1 MGIIIGSKMIK
12 PKILFIMHMP
22 PPVHGAAMMGKY
34 IHDSKI
40 VNDAFECRYINP
52 TTASSL
58 EDIGKVGLR
67 KLHAFYSLLITIRRT
82 VKEFSPDLVY
92 FTANAC
98 GGPFYKDFIIVE
110 LLKKMG
116 CKIVVH
122 YHNKGVSTRQDRWL
136 DDCLY
141 RHFFRGLK
149 VILLAEALYK
159 DVQKYVKREDVQICP
174 NGIPESIDYELKA
187 KRNNAVPHILFLS
200 NLIESKGVIVLLDA
214 LKILKEKGYGFI
226 CDFVGGE
233 TAEIDASRFDE
244 EVNKRGINDIAIYH
258 GRKYGDEKMCFYK
271 SSDIMVFPTFYH
283 NECFPLV
290 LLEAMQCGAACISTD
305 EAAVPEIID
314 DGQSGYIVPKESDGK
329 PSAARLAETIEKLIV
344 DPERCRLMGK
354 EGRKKYEKEYTL
366 EVFENRI
373 TKCIGNCLK

>member
-1 MGIIIGSKMIK
+1 MCRVKSR
-12 PKILFIMHMP
+12 ILFIMHMQ

-34 IHDSKI
+34 IHDSRI
-40 VNDAFECRYINP
+40 VNDTFECRYINP

-67 KLHAFYSLLITIRRT
+67 KLRDFYSLLIRIRRT
-82 VKEFSPDLVY
+82 VKEFSPELVY

-110 LLKKMG
+110 LLKRMG
-116 CKIVVH
+116 CRIVVH
-122 YHNKGVSTRQDRWL
+122 YHNKGVSTRQNCWL

-149 VILLAEALYK
+149 VILLADALYK

-174 NGIPESIDYELKA
+174 NGIPESIDYEPKA
-187 KRNNAVPHILFLS
+187 VRYNAVPHILFLS

-244 EVNKRGINDIAIYH
+244 EVNKRGINDIAIYL
-258 GRKYGDEKMCFYK
+258 GRKYGDEKMSFYK

-290 LLEAMQCGAACISTD
+290 LLEAMQCGVACISTD

-314 DGQSGYIVPKESDGK
+314 DGRTGYIVPKESDGK
-329 PSAARLAETIEKLIV
+329 PSANRLAEAIEKLIV
-344 DPERCRLMGK
+344 DPERYRQMGK

-373 TKCIGNCLK
+373 TQCISNCLT

>member
-1 MGIIIGSKMIK
+1 MKS
-12 PKILFIMHMP
+12 KILFIMHMP
-22 PPVHGAAMMGKY
+22 PPIHGAAMMGKY

-67 KLHAFYSLLITIRRT
+67 KLRDFYSLLIRIRRT

-110 LLKKMG
+110 LLKKIG

-122 YHNKGVSTRQDRWL
+122 YHNKGVSTRQNRWL

-141 RHFFRGLK
+141 RHFFKGLK

-174 NGIPESIDYELKA
+174 NGIPESIDYEPKA
-187 KRNNAVPHILFLS
+187 KRNKAVPNILFLS

-214 LKILKEKGYGFI
+214 LKILKEKGYRFV

-233 TAEIDASRFDE
+233 TAEIDASRFDD
-244 EVNKRGINDIAIYH
+244 EVNKRGLNDIAIYH
-258 GRKYGDEKMCFYK
+258 GRKYGDEKMSFYK
-271 SSDIMVFPTFYH
+271 ASDIMVFPTFYH

-290 LLEAMQCGAACISTD
+290 LLEAMQCGVACISTD

-314 DGQSGYIVPKESDGK
+314 DGRTGYIVPKESDGK
-329 PSAARLAETIEKLIV
+329 PSASCLAEAIEKLIV
-344 DPERCRLMGK
+344 DPERCRLMGD
-354 EGRKKYEKEYTL
+354 EGRNKYEKEYTL

-373 TKCIGNCLK
+373 TQCISNCLRTKNG

>member
-1 MGIIIGSKMIK
+1 MGIIIGGGKMIK

-22 PPVHGAAMMGKY
+22 PPVHGAAMMGQY

-40 VNDAFECRYINP
+40 VNEAFECRYINP
-52 TTASSL
+52 TTAESL
-58 EDIGKVGLR
+58 EDIGKIRLR
-67 KLHAFYSLLITIRRT
+67 KLRDFYSLLIRIRRT
-82 VKEFSPDLVY
+82 VKEFSPNLVY

-174 NGIPESIDYELKA
+174 NGIPESIDYEPKA

-214 LKILKEKGYGFI
+214 LKILKDNGRNFV
-226 CDFVGGE
+226 CNFVGGE
-233 TAEIDASRFDE
+233 TAEIDESRFND
-244 EVNKRGINDIAIYH
+244 EVNKRDLGNFAIYN
-258 GRKYGDEKMCFYK
+258 GKKFGEKKMAFYQEA
-271 SSDIMVFPTFYH
+271 DMMVFPTYYH

-290 LLEAMQCGAACISTD
+290 LLEAMQCGVACISAD
-305 EAAVPEIID
+305 EAAIPEMID
-314 DGQSGYIVPKESDGK
+314 DGKTGLLIHKGVNGI
-329 PSAARLAETIEKLIV
+329 PSSEDVSTAIEKLITN
-344 DPERCRLMGK
+344 RQLCCQMGQK
-354 EGRKKYEKEYTL
+354 GRSKYKRMYTL
-366 EVFENRI
+366 SLFEQRI
-373 TKCIGNCLK
+373 TDCVKSCL

>member
-1 MGIIIGSKMIK
+1 MKNLNK
-12 PKILFIMHMP
+12 VLFIMHMP

-40 VNDAFECRYINP
+40 VNEAFECKYINP
-52 TTASSL
+52 TTAASL

-67 KLHAFYSLLITIRRT
+67 KLRDFYSLLISIRRT
-82 VKEFSPDLVY
+82 VKEFSPNLVY

-141 RHFFRGLK
+141 SHFFRGLK

-174 NGIPESIDYELKA
+174 NGIPESIDYEQKA
-187 KRNNAVPHILFLS
+187 ERNNAVPHILFLS

-214 LKILKEKGYGFI
+214 LKILKENGYSFV

-233 TAEIDASRFDE
+233 TAEIDASRFEE
-244 EVNKRGINDIAIYH
+244 EVNKRGLNDIAIYH
-258 GRKYGDEKMCFYK
+258 GRKYGDEKMNFYK
-271 SSDIMVFPTFYH
+271 SSDIMVFPTYYY

-290 LLEAMQCGAACISTD
+290 LLEAMQCGVACISTN
-305 EAAVPEIID
+305 EAGIPDIID
-314 DGQSGYIVPKESDGK
+314 EGRTGYIVPKESDGK

-354 EGRKKYEKEYTL
+354 EGRKKYEKEYNL
-366 EVFENRI
+366 KIFEHRI
-373 TKCIGNCLK
+373 TGCLKNCM

>member
-1 MGIIIGSKMIK
+1 MKHR
-12 PKILFIMHMP
+12 ILFIMHMP

-40 VNDAFECRYINP
+40 VNETFECRYINP
-52 TTASSL
+52 ATAVDL

-67 KLHAFYSLLITIRRT
+67 KLRDFYSLLQEIRRA
-82 VKEFSPDLVY
+82 VREFSPELVY

-98 GGPFYKDFIIVE
+98 GGAFYKDFVIVE
-110 LLKKMG
+110 MLKRME
-116 CKIVVH
+116 CRIVIH

-159 DVQKYVKREDVQICP
+159 DVQKYVNRDDVLICP
-174 NGIPESIDYELKA
+174 NGIPESLDYEPKA
-187 KRNNAVPHILFLS
+187 ERNNAVPHILFLS
-200 NLIESKGVIVLLDA
+200 NLIESKGVFVLLDA
-214 LKILKEKGYGFI
+214 LQILKKNGYSFV

-233 TAEIDASRFDE
+233 TSEIDASRFDE
-244 EVNKRGINDIAIYH
+244 EVNKRGLNDIAIYH
-258 GRKYGDEKMCFYK
+258 GRKYGDEKMNIYK

-290 LLEAMQCGAACISTD
+290 LLEAMQCGVACISTD

-314 DGQSGYIVPKESDGK
+314 DGRTGYIVPKESDGK
-329 PSAARLAETIEKLIV
+329 PSAARLAEAIEKLIV

-366 EVFENRI
+366 AVFENRI
-373 TKCIGNCLK
+373 TQCISNCLRTKNG

>member
-1 MGIIIGSKMIK
+1 MK
-12 PKILFIMHMP
+12 PRILFIMHMP
-22 PPVHGAAMMGKY
+22 PPVHGAAMMGKF

-52 TTASSL
+52 TTAESL
-58 EDIGKVGLR
+58 EDIGKIGLR
-67 KLHAFYSLLITIRRT
+67 KLRDFYSLLIRIRQN
-82 VKEFSPDLVY
+82 VKEFSPNLVY

-110 LLKKMG
+110 LLKRMG
-116 CKIVVH
+116 CRIVVH
-122 YHNKGVSTRQDRWL
+122 YHNKGVSTRQDRCL

-174 NGIPESIDYELKA
+174 NGIPESIDYESRA

-214 LKILKEKGYGFI
+214 LKILKDNGRNFV
-226 CDFVGGE
+226 CNFVGGE
-233 TAEIDASRFDE
+233 TAEIDESRFND
-244 EVNKRGINDIAIYH
+244 EVNKRDLGNFAIYN
-258 GRKYGDEKMCFYK
+258 GKKFGEEKMAFYQEA
-271 SSDIMVFPTFYH
+271 DMMVFPTYYH

-290 LLEAMQCGAACISTD
+290 LLEAMQCGVACISAD
-305 EAAVPEIID
+305 EAAIPEMID
-314 DGQSGYIVPKESDGK
+314 DGKTGLLIHKGVNGI
-329 PSAARLAETIEKLIV
+329 PSSEDVSTAIEKLITN
-344 DPERCRLMGK
+344 RQLCCQMGQK
-354 EGRKKYEKEYTL
+354 GRSKYKRMYTL
-366 EVFENRI
+366 SLFEQRI
-373 TKCIGNCLK
+373 TDCVKSCL

>member
-1 MGIIIGSKMIK
+1 MGIIIGNKMIK

-22 PPVHGAAMMGKY
+22 PPIHGAAMMGKY

-67 KLHAFYSLLITIRRT
+67 KLRDFYSLLIRIRRT

-110 LLKKMG
+110 LLKKIG

-141 RHFFRGLK
+141 RHFFKGLK

-174 NGIPESIDYELKA
+174 NGIPESIDYEPKA
-187 KRNNAVPHILFLS
+187 ERNNAVPHILFLS
-200 NLIESKGVIVLLDA
+200 NLIESKGVFVLLDA
-214 LKILKEKGYGFI
+214 LKILKEKGYRFV

-233 TAEIDASRFDE
+233 TAEIDATRFDE
-244 EVNKRGINDIAIYH
+244 EVHKRGLNDIAIYH
-258 GRKYGDEKMCFYK
+258 GRKYGDEKMNFYK

-290 LLEAMQCGAACISTD
+290 LLEAMQCGIACISTD

-314 DGQSGYIVPKESDGK
+314 DGRTGYIVPKESAGK
-329 PSAARLAETIEKLIV
+329 PSANRLAEAIEKLIV
-344 DPERCRLMGK
+344 DSLRCRLMGD

-373 TKCIGNCLK
+373 IKCITDFL

>member
-1 MGIIIGSKMIK
+1 MCRMK
-12 PKILFIMHMP
+12 PRILFIMHMP

-67 KLHAFYSLLITIRRT
+67 KLRDFYSLLIRIRRT
-82 VKEFSPDLVY
+82 VKEFSPNFVY

-110 LLKKMG
+110 LLKRIG
-116 CKIVVH
+116 CRIVVH
-122 YHNKGVSTRQDRWL
+122 YHNKGVATRQDRCL

-141 RHFFRGLK
+141 RHFFKRLK
-149 VILLAEALYK
+149 VILLADALYK

-174 NGIPESIDYELKA
+174 NGIPESIDYEPKA
-187 KRNNAVPHILFLS
+187 ERNNAVPHILFLS

-214 LKILKEKGYGFI
+214 LKILKEKGYSFV

-258 GRKYGDEKMCFYK
+258 GRKYGDEKMNFYN
-271 SSDIMVFPTFYH
+271 SSDIMAFPTFYH

-290 LLEAMQCGAACISTD
+290 LLEAMQCGVACISTD

-314 DGQSGYIVPKESDGK
+314 DGRTGFIVPKESDGK
-329 PSAARLAETIEKLIV
+329 PSANRLAEAIEKLIV
-344 DPERCRLMGK
+344 DLERCRLMGK
-354 EGRKKYEKEYTL
+354 EGRKKYEKEYIL

-373 TKCIGNCLK
+373 TQCISNCL

>member
-1 MGIIIGSKMIK
+1 MK

-22 PPVHGAAMMGKY
+22 PPIHGAAMMGKY

-40 VNDAFECRYINP
+40 VNDAFECRNINP

-58 EDIGKVGLR
+58 EDIGRVGIR
-67 KLHAFYSLLITIRRT
+67 KLRAFYSLLISIRRT

-110 LLKKMG
+110 LLKRMG
-116 CKIVVH
+116 CRIVVH
-122 YHNKGVSTRQDRWL
+122 YHNKGVSTRQNCWL

-149 VILLAEALYK
+149 VILLADALYK

-174 NGIPESIDYELKA
+174 NGIPESIDYEPKA
-187 KRNNAVPHILFLS
+187 VRNNAVPHILFLS

-233 TAEIDASRFDE
+233 AAEIDASRFDD
-244 EVNKRGINDIAIYH
+244 EVNKRGLNDIAIYH
-258 GRKYGDEKMCFYK
+258 GRKYGDEKMNFYK

-290 LLEAMQCGAACISTD
+290 LLEAMQCGVACISTD

-314 DGQSGYIVPKESDGK
+314 DGRTGYIVPKESDGK
-329 PSAARLAETIEKLIV
+329 PSANRLAEAIEKLIV
-344 DPERCRLMGK
+344 DSLRCRLMGD

-373 TKCIGNCLK
+373 IKCITDFL

>member
-1 MGIIIGSKMIK
+1 MK
-12 PKILFIMHMP
+12 PSILFIMHMP

-67 KLHAFYSLLITIRRT
+67 KLRDFYSLLIRIRRT

-116 CKIVVH
+116 CKTVVH

-136 DDCLY
+136 DNCLY
-141 RHFFRGLK
+141 NRFFRGIK

-174 NGIPESIDYELKA
+174 NGIPESIDYEPKA
-187 KRNNAVPHILFLS
+187 ERNNAVPHILFLS

-214 LKILKEKGYGFI
+214 LKILKEKGYCFI

-233 TAEIDASRFDE
+233 TAEIDASRFDD
-244 EVNKRGINDIAIYH
+244 EVNKRGLNDIAIYH
-258 GRKYGDEKMCFYK
+258 GRKYGDEKMSFYK

-290 LLEAMQCGAACISTD
+290 LLEAMQCGVACISTD

-314 DGQSGYIVPKESDGK
+314 DGRSGYIVPKESDGK
-329 PSAARLAETIEKLIV
+329 PSANRLAEAIEKLIV

-354 EGRKKYEKEYTL
+354 EGRKKYEKEYTM

-373 TKCIGNCLK
+373 THCISNCLT

>member
-1 MGIIIGSKMIK
+1 MKHR
-12 PKILFIMHMP
+12 ILFIMHMP

-40 VNDAFECRYINP
+40 VNEAFECRYINP
-52 TTASSL
+52 TTAESL
-58 EDIGKVGLR
+58 EDIGKIGLR
-67 KLHAFYSLLITIRRT
+67 KLRDFYSLLVRIRRT
-82 VKEFSPDLVY
+82 VKEFSPELVY

-200 NLIESKGVIVLLDA
+200 NLIESKGIFVLLDA
-214 LKILKEKGYGFI
+214 LKILKGKGYRFV

-233 TAEIDASRFDE
+233 TAEIDASRFDD
-244 EVNKRGINDIAIYH
+244 EVNKRGLNDIAIYH

-290 LLEAMQCGAACISTD
+290 LLEAMQCGVACISTD
-305 EAAVPEIID
+305 EAAVSEIID
-314 DGQSGYIVPKESDGK
+314 DGRTGYIVPKEYQGK
-329 PSAARLAETIEKLIV
+329 PSAARLAEAIEKLIV
-344 DPERCRLMGK
+344 DSLRCRLMGD

-373 TKCIGNCLK
+373 TQCISNCLRTKNG